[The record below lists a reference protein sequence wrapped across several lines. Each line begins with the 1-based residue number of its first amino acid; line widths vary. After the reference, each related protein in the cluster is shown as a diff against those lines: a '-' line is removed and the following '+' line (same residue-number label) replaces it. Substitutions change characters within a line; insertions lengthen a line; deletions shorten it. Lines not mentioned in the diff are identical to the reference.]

1 MSKRRARPL
10 FEQDGFLF
18 RLVKTLADGT
28 DLLYCDKRQT
38 IGCTASARRINGQI
52 IPRSEHIGHEA
63 DNEVASAK
71 IARHTIKEI
80 AASTTCTP
88 KELLNEVQA
97 SLPLHLAG
105 SRDSLTK
112 MIYRARAPRPEPR
125 VSTLAMETD
134 TDADTFYNTYQNS
147 PSNTSIQEA
156 LMNLVKEEMEEV
168 PEIEHKEEKEVSALQ
183 NQMVTVP
190 VDNYFER
197 LQSIVREA
205 IKESNEEMIAE
216 IKTVVGTVTKSAGP
230 SESSQEITKNLN
242 DDIKTFLTSLTNLA
256 SHLESGDLKQRTE
269 AVLNKFANN
278 KLEASLEDILD
289 ATLNSLE
296 NLSNLL
302 SLSIDEV
309 TVWSDNPSAAIDTTA
324 LNASETEAALPTV
337 GSAPPIREVRLLD
350 CGAASDP
357 DAPILIRKLT
367 SNRTIIFFINPS
379 TKRLD
384 TGEKNMKMV

>member
-125 VSTLAMETD
+125 VSTSAMETD

-269 AVLNKFANN
+269 TVLNKFANN
-278 KLEASLEDILD
+278 KLEVSLEDILD

-296 NLSNLL
+296 
-302 SLSIDEV
+302 
-309 TVWSDNPSAAIDTTA
+309 
-324 LNASETEAALPTV
+324 
-337 GSAPPIREVRLLD
+337 
-350 CGAASDP
+350 
-357 DAPILIRKLT
+357 K
-367 SNRTIIFFINPS
+367 
-379 TKRLD
+379 
-384 TGEKNMKMV
+384 